1 MRASTRFRSGIAAV
15 GASVLLAGGLDGTA
29 TAATQPNLLCE
40 IADVVLPLT
49 CTAGSTPGTAG
60 PGAAAATAGPASP
73 DPASLEAPVRGT
85 SSAVRYDARR
95 LNLTLQPSST
105 RQDAETL
112 FARAGVQLEH
122 AIPHI
127 NAYVVAVEPARR
139 DRALR
144 TLRRS
149 TLVVNAN
156 REPLVEAL
164 AITPDDAD
172 WPQQWGLRVIGL
184 PQAWA
189 LTRGSSRVVVAVLDT
204 GVDSQQPELRNAL
217 VPGYDFV
224 NSDTDPRDDHGHGTA
239 VAGIVGARSN
249 NGKGIAGVCWNC
261 SIMPVKVLNSA
272 GLGDESV
279 IAAGIVWA
287 VDHGARVINLSLG
300 GPGVVPPLTSA
311 IAYATGRDVAVV
323 AAAGNNGA
331 NELMYPAA
339 DPLSLSVAATTS
351 ADKRYTWS
359 NFGSWVR
366 VAAPGCNIA
375 PLSGGGEGVFCGTSS
390 ATPVVAGLVALAYS
404 VNPAAVRAEI
414 EDALETSAVP
424 VPTAVLHGRVNAPA
438 ALSLVAPRSPV
449 APARTVRTV
458 RGRLGPE
465 AFTYPLNVGAG
476 LLTARL
482 TASAGRA
489 SLLVYTPDATTSFAR
504 ATGRK
509 VLRLQA
515 TVPEGALRFV
525 VRGTK
530 RGTLVLKISYA
541 QPGVSRSAA
550 AR

>member
-1 MRASTRFRSGIAAV
+1 MRRPTGFRSGIAAV
-15 GASVLLAGGLDGTA
+15 GACALLAGGLDSSA
-29 TAATQPNLLCE
+29 SAATQPNLLCE

-49 CTAGSTPGTAG
+49 CTAESTPGAAG
-60 PGAAAATAGPASP
+60 SGAAATPGPASS
-73 DPASLEAPVRGT
+73 DPASLEAPVRQT

-95 LNLTLQPSST
+95 LNVTLRPSST
-105 RQDAETL
+105 TADAERL
-112 FARAGVQLEH
+112 FAQARVELEH

-127 NAYVVAVEPARR
+127 NAYVVTVEPVRR

-144 TLRRS
+144 TLRGS
-149 TLVVNAN
+149 PLVVNAN

-164 AITPDDAD
+164 AITPDDTD

-204 GVDSQQPELRNAL
+204 GVDSHHPELRNAL
-217 VPGYDFV
+217 LPGYDFV
-224 NSDTDPRDDHGHGTA
+224 NGDTDPSDDHGHGTA
-239 VAGIVGARSN
+239 VAGIVAARSN
-249 NGKGIAGVCWNC
+249 NRIGMAGVCWNC
-261 SIMPVKVLNSA
+261 SIMPVKVLNGA
-272 GLGDESV
+272 GQGDESV

-300 GPGVVPPLTSA
+300 GPGIVPPLTSA
-311 IAYATGRDVAVV
+311 IAYATGRGVTVV
-323 AAAGNNGA
+323 AAAGNNGT
-331 NELMYPAA
+331 NELTYPAA
-339 DPLSLSVAATTS
+339 DRLALSVAATTS
-351 ADKRYTWS
+351 VDQRYTWS

-390 ATPVVAGLVALAYS
+390 ATPVVSGLVALAYS
-404 VNPAAVRAEI
+404 VNPAAVRADI
-414 EDALETSAVP
+414 EAALEASAVP
-424 VPTAVLHGRVNAPA
+424 VPAAVLHGRVNAPA
-438 ALSLVAPRSPV
+438 TLSLVAPQSLV
-449 APARTVRTV
+449 APARTVQTV
-458 RGRLGPE
+458 RGRLGTDG
-465 AFTYPLNVGAG
+465 FTYPLNVGAG

-482 TASAGRA
+482 TASAGTL
-489 SLLVYTPDATTSFAR
+489 SLLVYTPDSATPFAR

-509 VLRLQA
+509 VLQLQA

-530 RGTLVLKISYA
+530 RGTFALKVSYA
-541 QPGVSRSAA
+541 RPGVSRSAA